1 MEQIYS
7 IIEPRIKIRMSQYH
21 QKNTYAFGYIYGS
34 VNRTVSRLCFLF
46 FASYL
51 CADFISAY
59 K

>member
-1 MEQIYS
+1 MEKDGWQI
-7 IIEPRIKIRMSQYH
+7 
-21 QKNTYAFGYIYGS
+21 AFLSTGS

-46 FASYL
+46 FPSYL